1 MRKNLRHPVS
11 MTTTYSRPLSSTRA
25 TALYVGALLGPSLLL
40 LPGLAARIAG
50 PASILAWVG
59 MLAMSGVLAWVFAR
73 LGARFPGGTGVA
85 GYATAGL
92 GAPAGRAVG
101 WCFLVGVMLGAPVVC
116 LIGGAYVAALLGGG
130 RTATVAAAA
139 VLLAAVVALTVGG
152 ARASTAVQLV
162 LVVLLVLLVVVAVT
176 GSAPSARTANW
187 TPFLSH
193 GWTAV
198 GNASSVLM
206 LAFVGWEAIAPL
218 TAQLRDPRRQL
229 PRVIGAAFVLT
240 AVVYLALAAATVGV
254 LGTAAGSAVPL
265 ADLLHV
271 ALGTA
276 GPYVAAVAA
285 VVLTLAATNA
295 YLTGAAALAKELGR
309 GQVRTSWLQVAI
321 VAVGVLLF
329 GAVATG
335 WVDTVQVVALP
346 TASFLAVYLGC
357 IVSAVRTLAGPVR
370 VAAAVTAPAVAVILA
385 FTGRAILLPVAVVVG
400 AYGHRLARNQVTRA
414 LVSSRSWA
422 AGRTSASRG
431 RTTGAGDVAV
441 PSAASP
447 VLDDLGGPPHGKR
460 SLPPNPLES
469 APLRLLGL
477 AGADAFP
484 PRYQSLL
491 AAQRIC
497 IRKEARCQA
506 LWWTSS
512 CLSTAT
518 GLLRAGPAIGAWRD
532 LSISLGSRRTRHR
545 STPPSWVRRRT
556 G

>member
-1 MRKNLRHPVS
+1 MPQDLGHPVS
-11 MTTTYSRPLSSTRA
+11 MTQTYSPPLSSTRG

-40 LPGLAARIAG
+40 LPGLAARLAG

-59 MLAMSGVLAWVFAR
+59 MLAVSGTLAWVFAR

-85 GYATAGL
+85 GYVTAGL

-130 RTATVAAAA
+130 RTATVVAAAA
-139 VLLAAVVALTVGG
+139 LLAAVVTLTLGG

-176 GSAPSARTANW
+176 GSAPSARAAHW
-187 TPFLSH
+187 TPFLPH
-193 GWTAV
+193 GWTAI
-198 GNASSVLM
+198 GSASSVLM

-218 TAQLRDPRRQL
+218 TARLRDPRHQL

-254 LGTAAGSAVPL
+254 LGATAGSAVPL

-285 VVLTLAATNA
+285 VALTLAATNA

-309 GQVRTSWLQVAI
+309 DRMGTWWLQVAI

-329 GAVATG
+329 RAVATG
-335 WVDTVQVVALP
+335 RVDTVQVVALP

-357 IVSAVRTLAGPVR
+357 TVSAVRTLTGPVR
-370 VAAAVTAPAVAVILA
+370 VAAAATALAVAAVLA
-385 FTGRAILLPVAVVVG
+385 FTGPALLLPVAVAVG
-400 AYGHRLARNQVTRA
+400 AYGYWLVRNLATRA
-414 LVSSRSWA
+414 SRSPRSKA
-422 AGRTSASRG
+422 AGEPAGIGPDQLTATTRKPFEEQPRGLHRWERRTGPVRRRGGRVEPARCRSTLRVVAARHPRECSCAGAERTRASACGRRARSTRRARG
-431 RTTGAGDVAV
+431 RTPGRRGTGTHSQ
-441 PSAASP
+441 PC
-447 VLDDLGGPPHGKR
+447 R
-460 SLPPNPLES
+460 
-469 APLRLLGL
+469 
-477 AGADAFP
+477 
-484 PRYQSLL
+484 
-491 AAQRIC
+491 
-497 IRKEARCQA
+497 
-506 LWWTSS
+506 
-512 CLSTAT
+512 
-518 GLLRAGPAIGAWRD
+518 
-532 LSISLGSRRTRHR
+532 
-545 STPPSWVRRRT
+545 
-556 G
+556 